1 MLDTLTPY
9 QLNREDSM
17 RVKLNA
23 FNHHPKAWFTSR
35 HARHFM
41 LEVSLEKEKEKTKQ
55 KQEENKTKRSL
66 EKKKKSW

>member
-1 MLDTLTPY
+1 MPY

-41 LEVSLEKEKEKTKQ
+41 LVSLEKEKEKTKQ

-66 EKKKKSW
+66 EKEK